1 MRVRVEIAVAI
12 NLYLGRQEQTGRCDA
27 VPREVRERVERIE
40 AVHVHN
46 GRVDA

>member
-1 MRVRVEIAVAI
+1 MRDDRSQDS
-12 NLYLGRQEQTGRCDA
+12 YLGRQEQTSRCDA
-27 VPREVRERVERIE
+27 VPWEVRERVERIK